1 MIRNVEIGW
10 RQGETEGAIRVEVV
24 YSRRRTLGLEVR
36 ADGRVILRAPKGLSN
51 QAVMDFVKERQAWIV
66 QKWFETERIRR
77 QKAERPPRD
86 YEQNPA
92 LEAQYRK
99 EARRRITERAA
110 YFAEKM
116 GVDYGRI
123 AIKAAK
129 TRWGSCSA
137 RGNLNFHW
145 KLILMPPA
153 ILDYVVVHELAHRI
167 EMNHSPRFWAQVE
180 RILPDY
186 RERRRWLKENG
197 GTYLREVRCGGR
209 GERRRRPA

>member
-10 RQGETEGAIRVEVV
+10 RQGETEGVIRVEVV

-137 RGNLNFHW
+137 QGNLNFHW

-167 EMNHSPRFWAQVE
+167 EMNHSPRFWTQVE

-197 GTYLREVRCGGR
+197 GLI
-209 GERRRRPA
+209 

>member
-167 EMNHSPRFWAQVE
+167 EMNHSPRFWTQVE

-197 GTYLREVRCGGR
+197 GLI
-209 GERRRRPA
+209 

>member
-66 QKWFETERIRR
+66 QKWLETGRIRR

-92 LEAQYRK
+92 LEVQYRK

-137 RGNLNFHW
+137 QGNLNFHW

-167 EMNHSPRFWAQVE
+167 EMNHSPRFWTQVE

-186 RERRRWLKENG
+186 RERRRWIKENG
-197 GTYLREVRCGGR
+197 GLI
-209 GERRRRPA
+209 

>member
-92 LEAQYRK
+92 REAQCRK

-137 RGNLNFHW
+137 QGNLNFHW

-186 RERRRWLKENG
+186 RERRRWIKENG
-197 GTYLREVRCGGR
+197 GLI
-209 GERRRRPA
+209 

>member
-186 RERRRWLKENG
+186 RERRRWIKENG
-197 GTYLREVRCGGR
+197 GLI
-209 GERRRRPA
+209 

>member
-1 MIRNVEIGW
+1 MIRNVEIVW

-137 RGNLNFHW
+137 QGNLNFHW

-167 EMNHSPRFWAQVE
+167 EMNHSPRFWTQVE

-197 GTYLREVRCGGR
+197 GLI
-209 GERRRRPA
+209 

>member
-1 MIRNVEIGW
+1 M
-10 RQGETEGAIRVEVV
+10 EVV

-197 GTYLREVRCGGR
+197 GLI
-209 GERRRRPA
+209 

>member
-1 MIRNVEIGW
+1 MVRNVEIGW

-167 EMNHSPRFWAQVE
+167 EMNHSPRFWTQVE

-197 GTYLREVRCGGR
+197 GLI
-209 GERRRRPA
+209 

>member
-137 RGNLNFHW
+137 QGNLNFHW
-145 KLILMPPA
+145 KLILMSPA

-186 RERRRWLKENG
+186 RERRRWIKENG
-197 GTYLREVRCGGR
+197 GLI
-209 GERRRRPA
+209 

>member
-66 QKWFETERIRR
+66 GKWFETERIRR

-92 LEAQYRK
+92 LEVQYRK

-137 RGNLNFHW
+137 QGNLNFHW

-167 EMNHSPRFWAQVE
+167 EMNHSPRFWTQVE

-197 GTYLREVRCGGR
+197 GLI
-209 GERRRRPA
+209 

>member
-77 QKAERPPRD
+77 QKAGQPPRD

-137 RGNLNFHW
+137 QGNLNFHW

-197 GTYLREVRCGGR
+197 GLI
-209 GERRRRPA
+209 

>member
-92 LEAQYRK
+92 LEVQYRK

-137 RGNLNFHW
+137 QGNLNFHW
-145 KLILMPPA
+145 KLVLMPPA

-186 RERRRWLKENG
+186 RERRRWIKENG
-197 GTYLREVRCGGR
+197 GLI
-209 GERRRRPA
+209 

>member
-92 LEAQYRK
+92 LEVQYRK

-137 RGNLNFHW
+137 KGNLNFHW

-167 EMNHSPRFWAQVE
+167 EMNHSPRFWTQVE

-197 GTYLREVRCGGR
+197 GLI
-209 GERRRRPA
+209 

>member
-10 RQGETEGAIRVEVV
+10 RQGEKEGAIRVEVV

-36 ADGRVILRAPKGLSN
+36 QDGRVVLRAPQGAGS
-51 QAVMDFVKERQAWIV
+51 QAVMKFVREHQAWIV
-66 QKWFETERIRR
+66 EKWFEARR
-77 QKAERPPRD
+77 LREAREDVPPRD
-86 YEQNPA
+86 YEENPA
-92 LEAQYRK
+92 LEAAYRR
-99 EARRRITERAA
+99 EARRRIEERAA

-137 RGNLNFHW
+137 KGNLNFHW

-153 ILDYVVVHELAHRI
+153 VLDYVVVHELAHRI
-167 EMNHSPRFWAQVE
+167 EMNHSSRFWAQVE

-186 RERRRWLKENG
+186 RERRKWLKEKG
-197 GTYLREVRCGGR
+197 SLV
-209 GERRRRPA
+209 

>member
-77 QKAERPPRD
+77 QKAEQPPRD

-137 RGNLNFHW
+137 QGNLNFHW

-186 RERRRWLKENG
+186 RERRRWLKEKG
-197 GTYLREVRCGGR
+197 GLI
-209 GERRRRPA
+209 

>member
-92 LEAQYRK
+92 LEVQYRK

-123 AIKAAK
+123 AIRAAK

-197 GTYLREVRCGGR
+197 GLI
-209 GERRRRPA
+209 

>member
-66 QKWFETERIRR
+66 GKWFETERIRR

-137 RGNLNFHW
+137 QGNLNFHW

-197 GTYLREVRCGGR
+197 GLI
-209 GERRRRPA
+209 

>member
-92 LEAQYRK
+92 LEVQYRK

-116 GVDYGRI
+116 GVDDGRI

-137 RGNLNFHW
+137 QGNLNFHW

-167 EMNHSPRFWAQVE
+167 EMNHSPRFWTQVE

-197 GTYLREVRCGGR
+197 GLI
-209 GERRRRPA
+209 

>member
-92 LEAQYRK
+92 LEVQYRK

-137 RGNLNFHW
+137 QGNLNFHW

-167 EMNHSPRFWAQVE
+167 EMNHSPRFWTQVE

-197 GTYLREVRCGGR
+197 GLI
-209 GERRRRPA
+209 

>member
-116 GVDYGRI
+116 GVD
-123 AIKAAK
+123 
-129 TRWGSCSA
+129 WGSCSA

-167 EMNHSPRFWAQVE
+167 EMNHSPRFWTQVE

-197 GTYLREVRCGGR
+197 GLI
-209 GERRRRPA
+209 

>member
-77 QKAERPPRD
+77 QKAGRPLRD

-137 RGNLNFHW
+137 QGNLNFHW

-197 GTYLREVRCGGR
+197 GHI
-209 GERRRRPA
+209 

>member
-186 RERRRWLKENG
+186 RERRKWLKEKG
-197 GTYLREVRCGGR
+197 SLV
-209 GERRRRPA
+209 

>member
-137 RGNLNFHW
+137 QGNLNFHW

-197 GTYLREVRCGGR
+197 GLI
-209 GERRRRPA
+209 

>member
-137 RGNLNFHW
+137 QGNLNFHW

-186 RERRRWLKENG
+186 RERRRWRRENG
-197 GTYLREVRCGGR
+197 GRI
-209 GERRRRPA
+209 

>member
-36 ADGRVILRAPKGLSN
+36 ADGLVILRAPKGLSN

-137 RGNLNFHW
+137 QGNLNFHW

-197 GTYLREVRCGGR
+197 GLI
-209 GERRRRPA
+209 

>member
-1 MIRNVEIGW
+1 MVRNVEIGW
-10 RQGETEGAIRVEVV
+10 RQGESEGAIRVEVV

-167 EMNHSPRFWAQVE
+167 EMNHSPRFWTQVE

-197 GTYLREVRCGGR
+197 GLI
-209 GERRRRPA
+209 

>member
-137 RGNLNFHW
+137 QGNLNFHW

-180 RILPDY
+180 RILLDY
-186 RERRRWLKENG
+186 RERRRWIKENG
-197 GTYLREVRCGGR
+197 GLI
-209 GERRRRPA
+209 

>member
-92 LEAQYRK
+92 LEVQYRK

-137 RGNLNFHW
+137 QGNLNFHW

-167 EMNHSPRFWAQVE
+167 EMNHSPRFWTQVE

-186 RERRRWLKENG
+186 RERRRWIKENG
-197 GTYLREVRCGGR
+197 GLI
-209 GERRRRPA
+209 

>member
-10 RQGETEGAIRVEVV
+10 RQGESEGAIRVEVV

-197 GTYLREVRCGGR
+197 GLI
-209 GERRRRPA
+209 

>member
-77 QKAERPPRD
+77 QKAEQPPRD

-92 LEAQYRK
+92 LEVQYRK

-137 RGNLNFHW
+137 QGNLNFHW

-197 GTYLREVRCGGR
+197 GLI
-209 GERRRRPA
+209 